1 MSPFSLAKNFQQSYI
16 EGGGQ
21 FYSFCNKTFAS
32 WDFCIT
38 DGKTARIRSQ
48 NFFNDIEVKIYTQ
61 YEWSIVIVDYQG
73 NYISK
78 VVQENLKTIARGSL

>member
-1 MSPFSLAKNFQQSYI
+1 MSPFSLAENVQQSYI

-21 FYSFCNKTFAS
+21 FYFLCNKAFAS

-38 DGKTARIRSQ
+38 DEKKARIRSQ
-48 NFFNDIEVKIYTQ
+48 NLLIIMQ
-61 YEWSIVIVDYQG
+61 CEWSIVIFDNQR

-78 VVQENLKTIARGSL
+78 EVQENLKQNYC